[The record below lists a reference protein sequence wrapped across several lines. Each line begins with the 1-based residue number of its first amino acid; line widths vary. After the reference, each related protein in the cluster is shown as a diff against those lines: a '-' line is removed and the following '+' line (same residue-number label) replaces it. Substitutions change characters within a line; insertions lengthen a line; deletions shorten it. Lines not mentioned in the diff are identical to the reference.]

1 VSLVSLSVDVSLY
14 PANKHLF
21 GNPSSEEPGRE
32 LKAPELTTAINH
44 SPKPASLEQEKHTP
58 FLHACKQYICRASLN
73 SGKKKTNKTKSP
85 TIAQQSFHNTTLVK
99 TTRKTTAKTTTITT
113 IATSTLQIQHQQW
126 KSARLQQQQ
135 HYNTANSTTT
145 TLEFCKTNNKNNNT
159 TTTTTTT
166 TTLEFN

>member
-1 VSLVSLSVDVSLY
+1 MCFSLSVFLSVCVCLVSLSVDVSLY

-73 SGKKKTNKTKSP
+73 SGKKKKKPPHYCT
-85 TIAQQSFHNTTLVK
+85 ASFHNTTLVK

-126 KSARLQQQQ
+126 KSARLQQQ

-145 TLEFCKTNNKNNNT
+145 TLEFCKTNNKNKQ
-159 TTTTTTT
+159 
-166 TTLEFN
+166 L

>member
-1 VSLVSLSVDVSLY
+1 MCFSLSVFLSVCVCLVSLSVDVSLY

-32 LKAPELTTAINH
+32 LKAPELTTTINH

-73 SGKKKTNKTKSP
+73 SGKKKKKPPHYCT
-85 TIAQQSFHNTTLVK
+85 ASFHNTTLVK

-113 IATSTLQIQHQQW
+113 IATSTLQIQQQQQHQQW
-126 KSARLQQQQ
+126 KSARLQQQ

-145 TLEFCKTNNKNNNT
+145 TLEFCKTNNKNKQ
-159 TTTTTTT
+159 
-166 TTLEFN
+166 L